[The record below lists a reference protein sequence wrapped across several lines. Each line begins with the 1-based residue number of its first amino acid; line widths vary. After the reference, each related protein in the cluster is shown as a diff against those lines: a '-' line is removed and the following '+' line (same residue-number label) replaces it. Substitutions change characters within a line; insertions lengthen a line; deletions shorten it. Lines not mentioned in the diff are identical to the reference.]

1 MCHSGHV
8 CQIKIT
14 EVFYCT
20 DWQNLSRFCLL
31 LNTFQ
36 GREIQQQQH
45 KFIVRKNLINYTV
58 PQVAK
63 TNLGRRE
70 EQLRVRV

>member
-1 MCHSGHV
+1 MLLYRLAKFV
-8 CQIKIT
+8 QI
-14 EVFYCT
+14 F
-20 DWQNLSRFCLL
+20 LL
-31 LNTFQ
+31 LNIFQ

-63 TNLGRRE
+63 TNVGRRE